1 MHVAEQYAHDV
12 LSGKIKTGKLIRL
25 AVERYFRD
33 LENADKKGWFFD
45 KESANQSIEF
55 CKLLNHYKGKA
66 KGTPFVPLPHQ
77 QFQFWNIY
85 GWKNKSD
92 SSNRFVTSYEEV
104 ARKNGKS
111 TASAARGAYR
121 ILVTEQTGAQVF
133 SIATKENQAY
143 IITNDAANLLLSSP
157 GLKDLIYTKKAG
169 EYFTRVITK
178 DTPNSF
184 IRALGRDSK
193 SEDGRHASEI
203 KADEVHAWP
212 DRYLLDVMEESIK
225 GRLNPL
231 IDMTTTAG
239 LPYVSGKD
247 GFCFGFR
254 KVCVDIL
261 NQEKEDD
268 SLFIMIH
275 SMDEGDDWEDLENWH
290 KANPSLDQPGCVTL
304 SDLKKEYVKA
314 KNEGEAKLV
323 SFKTKS
329 LNIWT
334 DAPKIWIPEDVWKKG
349 KAPVKERECKWF
361 AGYDGGRTYDFSAWV
376 LISDQPTQK
385 VSKSDMFYAIKKII
399 PSFEE
404 KFFDKKQGIE
414 RTSEIQDF
422 SIKVDSLSKLK
433 KLILDEF
440 NEDIYVGLKDG
451 LATLTDRRNEV
462 QDVIP
467 YYWIPDGTLEQRERE
482 DRTTYRDWRAKNY
495 LFATPGN
502 AISKDDIKN
511 WIISEH
517 MKRDIFITN
526 YDPSLFAGEMI
537 TSLTE
542 VLGVDKFMPYSQ
554 SLWTSNG
561 KGMSPPTKQLE
572 AMLLGGKIRHGG
584 HPILTWN
591 IRNAEILKDTNDN
604 IKIIKGNPKQRV
616 DGAVALVMAVAA
628 YDEWVKK
635 PKISLDFLELS

>member
-12 LSGKIKTGKLIRL
+12 LKGKIKTGKLIRL
-25 AVERYFRD
+25 AVDRYYRD
-33 LENADKKGWFFD
+33 LKNANKKGWYFD

-66 KGTPFVPLPHQ
+66 KGTPFIPLPHQ

-85 GWKNKSD
+85 GWKNKYD
-92 SSNRFVTSYEEV
+92 GSNRFVTCYEEV

-157 GLKDLIYTKKAG
+157 GLKDLIYTKRAG

-178 DTPNSF
+178 EEPNSF

-275 SMDEGDDWEDLENWH
+275 SMDEGDDWEDPENWY

-304 SDLKKEYVKA
+304 ADLKKEYVKA
-314 KNEGEAKLV
+314 RNEGEAKLV

-349 KAPVKERECKWF
+349 KAPVKQRECKWF

-376 LISDQPTQK
+376 LISEPD
-385 VSKSDMFYAIKKII
+385 
-399 PSFEE
+399 EN
-404 KFFDKKQGIE
+404 GIH
-414 RTSEIQDF
+414 
-422 SIKVDSLSKLK
+422 
-433 KLILDEF
+433 
-440 NEDIYVGLKDG
+440 
-451 LATLTDRRNEV
+451 
-462 QDVIP
+462 DVIP
-467 YYWIPDGTLEQRERE
+467 YYWIPEETLEIRERE
-482 DRTTYRDWRAKNY
+482 DRTTYRDWRSKGY

-511 WIISEH
+511 HILSEH
-517 MKRDIFITN
+517 MKREIISTN
-526 YDPSLFAGEMI
+526 YDPALFAGEMI
-537 TSLTE
+537 TSLTD
-542 VLGVDKFMPYSQ
+542 VLGVDKFTPYSQ
-554 SLWTSNG
+554 AIWTSNG

-572 AMLLGGKIRHGG
+572 ALLLSGKIRHGM
-584 HPILTWN
+584 HPVLTWN
-591 IRNAEILKDTNDN
+591 MRNAVLKIDN
-604 IKIIKGNPKQRV
+604 NENVKITKENSKQRV

>member
-12 LSGKIKTGKLIRL
+12 LKGKIKTGKLIRL
-25 AVERYFRD
+25 AVERYYRD
-33 LENADKKGWFFD
+33 LKNANKKGWYFD

-66 KGTPFVPLPHQ
+66 KGTPFIPLPHQ

-85 GWKNKSD
+85 GWKNKYD
-92 SSNRFVTSYEEV
+92 GSNRFVTSYEEV

-157 GLKDLIYTKKAG
+157 GLKDLIYTKRAG

-178 DTPNSF
+178 EEPNSF

-275 SMDEGDDWEDLENWH
+275 SMDEGDDWEDPENWY

-304 SDLKKEYVKA
+304 ADLKKEYVKA

-349 KAPVKERECKWF
+349 KAPVKQRECKWF

-376 LISDQPTQK
+376 LISEPD
-385 VSKSDMFYAIKKII
+385 
-399 PSFEE
+399 EN
-404 KFFDKKQGIE
+404 GIH
-414 RTSEIQDF
+414 
-422 SIKVDSLSKLK
+422 
-433 KLILDEF
+433 
-440 NEDIYVGLKDG
+440 
-451 LATLTDRRNEV
+451 
-462 QDVIP
+462 DVIP
-467 YYWIPDGTLEQRERE
+467 YYWIPEETLEIRERE

-517 MKRDIFITN
+517 MRREIINTN
-526 YDPSLFAGEMI
+526 YDPALFAGEMI
-537 TSLTE
+537 TSLTD
-542 VLGVDKFMPYSQ
+542 VLGVDKFTPYSQ
-554 SLWTSNG
+554 AIWTSNG

-572 AMLLGGKIRHGG
+572 ALLLSGKIRHGA
-584 HPILTWN
+584 HPVLTWN
-591 IRNAEILKDTNDN
+591 MRNAVLKIDN
-604 IKIIKGNPKQRV
+604 NENVKITKENSKQRV